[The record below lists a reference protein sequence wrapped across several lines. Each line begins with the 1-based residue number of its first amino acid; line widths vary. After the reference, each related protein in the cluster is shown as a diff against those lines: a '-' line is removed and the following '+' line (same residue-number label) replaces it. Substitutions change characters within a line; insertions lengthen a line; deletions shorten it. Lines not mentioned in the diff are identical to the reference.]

1 MSILDVEALI
11 GRPREHLEFSVW
23 FLNQKKFITRADD
36 GSLTITAEGVEY
48 LENNMDGV
56 SQTRLLRA
64 SND

>member
-1 MSILDVEALI
+1 MR
-11 GRPREHLEFSVW
+11 G
-23 FLNQKKFITRADD
+23 DD

-56 SQTRLLRA
+56 SQHRLLRA